1 MFEKGYLLRV
11 VIIVAILVLAAS
23 IIAGCGG
30 KKAFSIP
37 PTTLSS
43 LSGEVLVSQEGSAGW
58 TEASEGMELEV
69 GDCVKTGPD
78 GQALMLFFEG
88 SVMEMEQ
95 DTQLCLE
102 ELNLVEDT
110 GSTFIKIWQQV
121 GRTINRVEQLTDP
134 ASRYEVETPAGSS
147 VVRGTIIEVV
157 VEEDGTTT
165 SKTIS
170 GEALFCVEEEE
181 DEEKECVLVPLG
193 WEITVLPGGSLG
205 EPTLSTS
212 GLPTPP
218 GEETPPSEPGDENG
232 GKVFGGG
239 GGGGGGWVPTPT
251 PTPPEISYSPS
262 SITFTATEGDA
273 NPADQTLGIF
283 NSGGGSLDW
292 SVSDD
297 AGWLSLDP
305 PNGSS
310 TGETDDVTLSV
321 DITSMSAGSY
331 SATITIEAPGATNT
345 PQTVPV
351 SLTINPPA
359 PTISY
364 SPSSITFTA
373 TEGDANPADQTLGIF
388 NSGGGSLDWSVSDD
402 AGWLSLAPPSGTST
416 GETDDVTLSV
426 DITSMSAGSY
436 SATITIAA
444 PGATNTPQT
453 VPVSLTINPPAPTIY
468 YSPSSITFTAT
479 EGDANPAS
487 KSLWVKNDG
496 GGSLDWSV
504 SDDAG
509 WLSLAPPSGTSTGE
523 MDGVTLSVDIT
534 GMSAGSYSAT
544 ITIAAP
550 GATNTPQTVPV
561 SLTINPAPRDPEI
574 WYNPVSFSFY
584 ANAGG
589 INPASKSLWIR
600 NNGGGSLDWSV
611 SDDAGW
617 LSLAP
622 PSGTSTGEMDEVTLS
637 VDITGMSVGSYSAT
651 ITIAAPGAT
660 NTPRTVPV
668 SLTINPALG
677 PPEIWYD
684 PTSFSFYANEG
695 GINPASKSLWIRNN
709 GGGSLDWSVSD
720 DAGWL
725 SLAPPSGS
733 STGEMDEVTLSVD
746 ITGMSAG
753 SYSATITIAAP
764 GASNTPRTVP
774 VNLTIYPPVGPPEIW
789 YNPMSFSFYANEG
802 DANPASKS
810 LWIRNDGGGS
820 LDWSVSDDAGWLSLA
835 PPSGSSTGE
844 MDEVTLSVDI
854 TGMSA
859 GSYSATITIA
869 APGATNTPRTVP
881 VSLTI
886 YSPPKL
892 PLTLTGIP
900 DVVCFSIIIDSI
912 TGG

>member
-78 GQALMLFFEG
+78 SQALMLFFEG
-88 SVMEMEQ
+88 SVMEMEE
-95 DTQLCLE
+95 DTQVCLE

-331 SATITIEAPGATNT
+331 SATITI
-345 PQTVPV
+345 
-351 SLTINPPA
+351 
-359 PTISY
+359 
-364 SPSSITFTA
+364 
-373 TEGDANPADQTLGIF
+373 
-388 NSGGGSLDWSVSDD
+388 
-402 AGWLSLAPPSGTST
+402 
-416 GETDDVTLSV
+416 
-426 DITSMSAGSY
+426 
-436 SATITIAA
+436 AA
-444 PGATNTPQT
+444 PGATNTPRT
-453 VPVSLTINPPAPTIY
+453 VS
-468 YSPSSITFTAT
+468 
-479 EGDANPAS
+479 
-487 KSLWVKNDG
+487 
-496 GGSLDWSV
+496 
-504 SDDAG
+504 
-509 WLSLAPPSGTSTGE
+509 
-523 MDGVTLSVDIT
+523 
-534 GMSAGSYSAT
+534 
-544 ITIAAP
+544 
-550 GATNTPQTVPV
+550 V

-600 NNGGGSLDWSV
+600 NN
-611 SDDAGW
+611 
-617 LSLAP
+617 
-622 PSGTSTGEMDEVTLS
+622 
-637 VDITGMSVGSYSAT
+637 
-651 ITIAAPGAT
+651 
-660 NTPRTVPV
+660 
-668 SLTINPALG
+668 
-677 PPEIWYD
+677 
-684 PTSFSFYANEG
+684 
-695 GINPASKSLWIRNN
+695 
-709 GGGSLDWSVSD
+709 
-720 DAGWL
+720 
-725 SLAPPSGS
+725 
-733 STGEMDEVTLSVD
+733 
-746 ITGMSAG
+746 
-753 SYSATITIAAP
+753 
-764 GASNTPRTVP
+764 
-774 VNLTIYPPVGPPEIW
+774 
-789 YNPMSFSFYANEG
+789 
-802 DANPASKS
+802 
-810 LWIRNDGGGS
+810 GGGS